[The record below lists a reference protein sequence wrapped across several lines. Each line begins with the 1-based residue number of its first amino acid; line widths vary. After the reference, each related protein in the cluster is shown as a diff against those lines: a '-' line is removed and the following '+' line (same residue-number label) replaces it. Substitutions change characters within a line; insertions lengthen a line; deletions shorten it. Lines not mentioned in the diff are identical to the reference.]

1 MHRLPLVRP
10 RFLAAAVVLGLTTLS
25 ACGTATTGRS
35 DAAPER
41 TVAAAFYPLAWVSEQ
56 IAGDAWTVLNLTSP
70 GAEPHDLELSIN
82 QTVLVSDAALVVHE
96 EGLQPAVD
104 TAVDKNASGDVLDAA
119 SIVDLQAIDETAE
132 DHQAEGHEAEEHE
145 GEEHEAGE
153 HDHGDLDPHFW
164 IDPIR
169 MATLADAIAA
179 KLGELDPDNAVDYEK
194 NAADLRAQL
203 EALDTEYVEGLASC
217 ERRDVVVGHD
227 AFGYLNK
234 YGLQVHSILGLSPDA
249 EPSAATLSELS
260 QLIEENGV
268 TTVFTETLASPQAA
282 EALAREAGVETAVL
296 DPVEGLSKSTVD
308 EDYWSLMRANL
319 AALQKANG
327 C

>member
-1 MHRLPLVRP
+1 MIRLPLARP

-25 ACGTATTGRS
+25 ACGTAATGES
-35 DAAPER
+35 DADPER

-56 IAGDAWTVLNLTSP
+56 IAGDAWTVQNLTSP

-119 SIVDLQAIDETAE
+119 AVVDLKAIDES
-132 DHQAEGHEAEEHE
+132 AEEH
-145 GEEHEAGE
+145 GADDHGADDHASDD
-153 HDHGDLDPHFW
+153 HDHGDRDPHFW
-164 IDPIR
+164 IDPVR
-169 MATLADAIAA
+169 MATLGDAIAA
-179 KLGELDPDNAVDYEK
+179 KLGELDPDNAAGFAK
-194 NAADLRAQL
+194 NAADLRSEL

-217 ERRDVVVGHD
+217 ARTDVVVGHD
-227 AFGYLNK
+227 AFGYLDK
-234 YGLQVHSILGLSPDA
+234 YGLQVQSILGLSPEA

-296 DPVEGLSKSTVD
+296 DPVEGLSKSTAD
-308 EDYWSLMRANL
+308 EDYLSLMRANL
-319 AALQKANG
+319 AALQEAND